1 MSLKQSIVVVNE
13 FSVPTPG
20 GGKHGGSRG
29 GTPGAYVMRYMARK
43 GATEPVTP
51 IRRRDTED
59 FILRYMAAL
68 HSAMAS
74 RRCPMKACAVP
85 VLTFSVCSTR
95 GTQ

>member
-43 GATEPVTP
+43 GATEPVAP
-51 IRRRDTED
+51 IR
-59 FILRYMAAL
+59 
-68 HSAMAS
+68 
-74 RRCPMKACAVP
+74 
-85 VLTFSVCSTR
+85 
-95 GTQ
+95 